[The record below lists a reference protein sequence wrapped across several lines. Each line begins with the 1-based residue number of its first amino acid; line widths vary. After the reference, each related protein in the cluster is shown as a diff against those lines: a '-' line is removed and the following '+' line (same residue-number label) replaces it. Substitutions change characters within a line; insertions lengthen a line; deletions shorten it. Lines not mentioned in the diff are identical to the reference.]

1 MEGQQVQRDS
11 NQALSPEL
19 LAEAE
24 QHSHDEHP
32 QQGGEGDGQ
41 VRALC
46 RSGGIFALR
55 CLH

>member
-11 NQALSPEL
+11 NQAFSSEL

-24 QHSHDEHP
+24 HHSHDEHP
-32 QQGGEGDGQ
+32 HQGGEGDGQ
-41 VRALC
+41 VRALY